1 MQNDERDNRDHPP
14 DEPSDQPLSDQPM
27 TDQPITDEAP
37 VDEPPVDEAS
47 ADEASADEADQFET
61 ASWPSQDTAPAQD
74 TPADRSAGDAID
86 DAAETPEP
94 QPADEA
100 MPAEPFRAASA
111 DLEPGP
117 PPPEVEAYGSATVA
131 EAPAMA
137 AHSVP
142 ATEPG
147 ESTQCPRCG
156 TENRPGI
163 AFCSNCG
170 QRLVAAGA
178 PATVA
183 RPAAPEGT
191 QACPRCGTHNRA
203 GVAFCQNCGANLRP
217 VEPGY
222 VPPGVAPA
230 VVAEAS
236 AEDEAGGHALLGPIV
251 LLVGAVGIATGWL
264 LPFATGTTSLFD
276 RAFGDPSGYGIAFW
290 TAYSLISD
298 LASQAY
304 FGFAA
309 PAPILVLLLLA
320 LAIGGVIRARPGGLQ
335 MIGLVVALVW
345 AIGLLALFVV
355 VEVLSGPGTDILNVL
370 AGLSPGGIIFA
381 LASLIVMIG
390 AFTRLGRG

>member
-1 MQNDERDNRDHPP
+1 MQHDDRERDAADGAPGDPNGEQDPKESTGQGGAETEEFENAPSMTRAP
-14 DEPSDQPLSDQPM
+14 DSDQPPEDASDETQAYEMGGEPSAEVPS
-27 TDQPITDEAP
+27 DSSHAAADSSDES
-37 VDEPPVDEAS
+37 S
-47 ADEASADEADQFET
+47 A
-61 ASWPSQDTAPAQD
+61 
-74 TPADRSAGDAID
+74 
-86 DAAETPEP
+86 AA
-94 QPADEA
+94 
-100 MPAEPFRAASA
+100 AASA
-111 DLEPGP
+111 DVTAEPADEESAGP
-117 PPPEVEAYGSATVA
+117 PPQEAEAYLAPPAPEPEASSA
-131 EAPAMA
+131 A

-142 ATEPG
+142 ATQVG

-156 TENRPGI
+156 TENRPGV
-163 AFCSNCG
+163 AFCRNCG
-170 QRLVAAGA
+170 QRLVAVGVATTLERPGA
-178 PATVA
+178 PQ
-183 RPAAPEGT
+183 GT
-191 QACPRCGTHNRA
+191 QACPRCGTINRA

-290 TAYSLISD
+290 TGYSLISD